1 MSMTTTYTGVRITD
15 MPDLGAVTDT
25 SSVVGERA
33 GSGRF
38 NALALRD
45 YMAASFVTQADFDA
59 AFGALHLPFNV
70 RDFGAKGDGVTD
82 DTAACQAA
90 INAAG
95 AGGTVLFPTGT
106 YLLSA
111 TLNALTGQ
119 QILGE
124 GPNNSTLHRVTDHG
138 DTIRFAQAWG
148 VAVRNLWFTH
158 STMYGLTDTSLP
170 NRVTSNSAHLR
181 FQNAQG
187 VVVEDCWIWRLPYQ
201 IAIDAGSLIKVHRCN
216 IQGTWDP
223 NYVAAQEGIAAIQV
237 GGVAYTQIIAVEHCY
252 FGGSGNGPRNVT
264 FTSADT
270 GAHTFSITQNCGNQY
285 AVQIIQ
291 CEDLIVANSY
301 FGGNASANVISDPV
315 AGSVNLDWR
324 FTGNFFDGAGVTGAM
339 ITFNAQADVTA
350 VTGVTIAGNVFNGE
364 LQTQNAIVAQN
375 ITGGI
380 SVVLA
385 NFAITGNTF
394 AATVGS
400 AIMLLHAR
408 GGTISGNSITSYN
421 ARQVTAGADLAF
433 CAAVYFAANCTH
445 VVATGNL
452 AGGSV
457 NAIDTPSYCYR
468 DFYLVG
474 APGSNVAV
482 NNIIVGGGASGNVNG
497 LARENV
503 VVVFAAGNYHMLG
516 NEDVIVVNKSVA
528 EGTQIFL
535 PANVPPG
542 YSVTIKDGKGDAN
555 VNGTQ
560 LVGTVD
566 GVANPIYSTAWFCH
580 RLLWNGGAWNVVG
593 N

>member
-1 MSMTTTYTGVRITD
+1 MSITTGTFPGVRITD
-15 MPDLGAVTDT
+15 MPDLGAVTDS

-38 NALALRD
+38 GAMALRD
-45 YMAASFVTQADFDA
+45 YVAANLVTQAEID
-59 AFGALHLPFNV
+59 ALHLPFNV
-70 RDFGAKGDGVTD
+70 RAYGAIGNGVTD

-90 INAAG
+90 ITAAG
-95 AGGTVLFPTGT
+95 AGGTVFFPTGA

-119 QILGE
+119 QLLGE
-124 GPNNSTLHRVTDHG
+124 GPNNSVLYRVADYG

-148 VAVRNLWFTH
+148 VAVKNLWFRH

-170 NRVTSNSAHLR
+170 NRVTSNTAHLR
-181 FQNAQG
+181 LQQAQG
-187 VVVEDCWIWRLPYQ
+187 VVVEDCWMWRMPYQ
-201 IAIDAGSLIKVHRCN
+201 IAIDQGSLVKVHRCN

-223 NYVAAQEGIAAIQV
+223 NYAAAQEGIAAIQV
-237 GGVAYTQIIAVEHCY
+237 GGVGYTQIVAVEHCY

-285 AVQIIQ
+285 AIQLLQ
-291 CEDLIVANSY
+291 CEDFILANSY
-301 FGGNASANVISDPV
+301 MGGNAGSCVISDPV

-324 FTGNFFDGAGVTGAM
+324 FNGNFLDGAGVTGAM
-339 ITFNAQADVTA
+339 MTFDTQADGTAVTA
-350 VTGVTIAGNVFNGE
+350 VTISGNVFNGE
-364 LQTQNAIVAQN
+364 MQTQNAIVAQN
-375 ITGGI
+375 IAGG
-380 SVVLA
+380 VQPTLT
-385 NFAITGNTF
+385 NFAITGNSF
-394 AATVGS
+394 MATVGS
-400 AIMLLHAR
+400 AMMLYHCR

-421 ARQVTAGADLAF
+421 ARQVTAGADLSF
-433 CAAVYFAANCTH
+433 CAAVYFAPNCTH

-457 NAIDTPSYCYR
+457 NAINTPSYCYR
-468 DFYLVG
+468 DFYLIG

-482 NNIIVGGGASGNVNG
+482 NNIIVGGGAGGNQNG
-497 LARENV
+497 LVRENV
-503 VVVFAAGNYHMLG
+503 VVLSAAGNYTMIG
-516 NEDVIVVNKSVA
+516 NEDVIVVSKTVA
-528 EGTQIFL
+528 ASTQITL
-535 PANVPPG
+535 PTGFVPAG
-542 YSVTIKDGKGDAN
+542 FIVTIKDGKGDAN

-566 GVANPIYSTAWFCH
+566 GVSNPLYNTAWFCH
-580 RLLWNGGAWNVVG
+580 RLLWNGGAWNVIG

>member
-1 MSMTTTYTGVRITD
+1 MSTTTYTGVRITD
-15 MPDLGAVTDT
+15 MPDLGAVTDS
-25 SSVVGERA
+25 SSVVGEHA

-38 NALALRD
+38 GAVALRD
-45 YMAASFVTQADFDA
+45 YVSANLVTQAEID
-59 AFGALHLPFNV
+59 ALHLPFNV
-70 RDFGAKGDGVTD
+70 RAYGAAGNGVTD
-82 DTAACQAA
+82 DTDAIQAA
-90 INAAG
+90 ITAAG
-95 AGGTVLFPTGT
+95 ASGTVFFPTGT

-119 QILGE
+119 QLLGE
-124 GPNNSTLHRVTDHG
+124 GPNNSTLHRVADYG

-148 VAVRNLWFTH
+148 VAVKNLWFTH

-201 IAIDAGSLIKVHRCN
+201 IAIDGGALVKVHRCN

-237 GGVAYTQIIAVEHCY
+237 GGVGYTQIVAVEHCY

-270 GAHTFSITQNCGNQY
+270 GAHTFSITQNCGNRY
-285 AVQIIQ
+285 AIQLFQ
-291 CEDLIVANSY
+291 CEDFILANSY
-301 FGGNASANVISDPV
+301 LGGNADSCVISDPV

-324 FTGNFFDGAGVTGAM
+324 FNGNFLDGAGVTGAM
-339 ITFNAQADVTA
+339 MTFDTQADGTAVTA
-350 VTGVTIAGNVFNGE
+350 VTISGNVFNGE
-364 LQTQNAIVAQN
+364 MQTQNAIVAQN
-375 ITGGI
+375 IAGG
-380 SVVLA
+380 VQPTLT
-385 NFAITGNTF
+385 NFAITGNSF
-394 AATVGS
+394 MATVGT
-400 AIMLLHAR
+400 AIMLYHAR

-433 CAAVYFAANCTH
+433 CAAVYFALNCTH

-452 AGGSV
+452 AGGAV
-457 NAIDTPSYCYR
+457 NTVDTPSYCYR
-468 DFYLVG
+468 DFYLIG
-474 APGSNVAV
+474 APGSNVAI
-482 NNIIVGGGASGNVNG
+482 NNIIVGGGAGGTVNG

-503 VVVFAAGNYHMLG
+503 VVLSAAGNYTMIG
-516 NEDVIVVNKSVA
+516 NEDVIVVNKTVA
-528 EGTQIFL
+528 AGTQVFL
-535 PANVPPG
+535 PSNVPAG
-542 YSVTIKDGKGDAN
+542 FAVTIKDGKGDAN

-560 LVGTVD
+560 MVGTVD
-566 GVANPIYSTAWFCH
+566 GVTNPLYTTAWFCH
-580 RLLWNGGAWNVVG
+580 RLLWNGGAWNVIG